1 MNATPPPA
9 PDAHWPAHPRDIGV
23 DDLVDSHVH
32 VWRLADLR
40 WLSGEPVPRIF
51 GPYEPLRRDYPI
63 SEYVADAIPAG
74 VTAAVYVQPNW
85 PLERSVEEVEWVQRL
100 HDEYGWPHA
109 IIGSADMFAPQAA
122 ATFER
127 QLAISP
133 QLRGARVQLH
143 WHRDE
148 RLRFAEAPDRVND
161 PVFRRN
167 VALLGELG
175 LLFELQVFP
184 GQMAAAEALVSETP
198 ETTFVVVHAGML
210 ESGRAEHVEPWCEG
224 LALLARQPNVA
235 LKLSGQGTFV
245 HRLDE
250 RLIALVASTAL
261 ELFGARRCMFGS
273 NFPIESL
280 WTDYASLVRA
290 WTRVL
295 ADHDEATR
303 RAVLGE
309 TARRIY
315 SLPRAGR

>member
-1 MNATPPPA
+1 M
-9 PDAHWPAHPRDIGV
+9 H
-23 DDLVDSHVH
+23 DLVDTHVH
-32 VWRLADLR
+32 VWRLADLQ
-40 WLSGEPVPRIF
+40 WLSGEPMPRIF

-63 SEYVADAIPAG
+63 GEYVADAIPAG

-109 IIGSADMFAPQAA
+109 IVGSADMFAPQAA
-122 ATFER
+122 AVFER
-127 QLAISP
+127 KLAISP

-148 RLRFAEAPDRVND
+148 RLRFAAAPDRMND

-184 GQMAAAEALVSETP
+184 GQMADAEALVAETP
-198 ETTFVVVHAGML
+198 QTTFVVVHAGML
-210 ESGRAEHVEPWCEG
+210 ESARPEHVDPWREG
-224 LALLARQPNVA
+224 LALLARRPNVA

-261 ELFGARRCMFGS
+261 ELFGSGRCMFGS

-280 WTDYASLVRA
+280 WTDYSSLVRA